1 MGFVD
6 VCALPGFRAPPKK
19 GPRGVYASLQ
29 FPCNPRMEVSALLL
43 RLARTGGNHA
53 TTVLA
58 LHCQLDSAWH
68 CPRSCTRPD
77 CWQCNP
83 ATLFLPQCDYYA
95 IIHMLTM
102 TSLYYDSDILYSRL
116 AFLSVQLHIRCHHVI
131 MTTSSHHDDIVS

>member
-58 LHCQLDSAWH
+58 LHCQLDSVGTAFA
-68 CPRSCTRPD
+68 C
-77 CWQCNP
+77 
-83 ATLFLPQCDYYA
+83 
-95 IIHMLTM
+95 
-102 TSLYYDSDILYSRL
+102 LYSSGLLAMQSGNPIFAAVRL
-116 AFLSVQLHIRCHHVI
+116 LRYY
-131 MTTSSHHDDIVS
+131 SHADNDIALL